1 MLEFFRKFMKSKVGL
16 TITLGFVGLMALAF
30 VLADGVSSLG
40 GVSAGSK
47 VVTVGDRSI
56 SAQSLSS
63 AAISTVDR
71 TRRQNPAATMKQFI
85 DSNGLNELL
94 DQLIDVAAIA
104 VWGDDNGMVAGKR
117 LVDSELLKIPSF
129 RGTDGNFSETNYRGA
144 LAQAGINEAEFR
156 QQVADDLIAKQVQIP
171 AAFGARVSMDPMLRY
186 AGLLSETR
194 EGAIALIPSAAFAPA
209 GEPGAQ
215 EIDAYY
221 KANQSSYMRP
231 ERRVIRYATFDDSVI
246 KNVPAP
252 TEAQIAERYKSEA
265 EKFAASEARKL
276 TQVIVPTEAAAKVIV
291 ADLGKGMT
299 LDASARSKGLSAAS
313 LASIDKADYQL
324 QSSAALAEAV
334 FAAKPGT
341 VVGPLKGALGWFVVR
356 VEGDTS
362 KAGKT
367 LDQARPEL
375 VAELNEE
382 NKRHA
387 LAEFSAKVE
396 DGFDNGGSLTD
407 IAKDLGLTLKQSPP
421 LLSNG
426 AVYGSA
432 DQKAPAEITR
442 ILQAAFFME
451 GENQP
456 QLAEVDPGKSF
467 IVFDVTGIQ
476 PSAPAPLAE
485 IRAQVVADLM
495 LQKGSAAAKKAAEQ
509 VLAAA
514 RKGTDLQ
521 AAMAALGKPL
531 PPVDRVNMPR
541 QQLAQMGGQIPPPV
555 ALLFG
560 LARGTAKIL
569 PAPRNRGF
577 YVVSVKSITPGKVDP
592 KDPELARARRD
603 FGTIAGREYAEQLR
617 SAIKA
622 EVGVKKN
629 TSAIDALKRQLLGG
643 N

>member
-16 TITLGFVGLMALAF
+16 AITLGFVGLMALAF
-30 VLADGVSSLG
+30 VLADGVSGLG
-40 GVSAGSK
+40 GASTGGK
-47 VVTVGDRSI
+47 VATVGSRSVDG
-56 SAQSLSS
+56 QLLSS
-63 AAISTVDR
+63 NALNAVER
-71 TRRQNPAATMKQFI
+71 TRKQNPTATMKQFI
-85 DSNGLNELL
+85 EADGLNQLL

-129 RGTDGNFSETNYRGA
+129 RGTDGNFSEANFRAA
-144 LAQAGINEAEFR
+144 LAQAGMTEAVFR
-156 QQVADDLIAKQVQIP
+156 EQVADDLIAKQVQIP
-171 AAFGARVSMDPMLRY
+171 AAFGSRVPLDPMLRY

-194 EGAIALIPSAAFAPA
+194 EGAIALIPSASFAPA
-209 GEPGAQ
+209 GEPSAQ
-215 EIDAYY
+215 ELTTYY
-221 KANQSSYMRP
+221 QANRANYTRP

-246 KNVPAP
+246 KSVPAP
-252 TEAQIAERYKSEA
+252 TEAQIADRYKADA
-265 EKFAASEARKL
+265 EKYTATEARKL
-276 TQVIVPTEAAAKVIV
+276 TQVIVPTEAAARVIL
-291 ADLGKGMT
+291 ADLAKGMT
-299 LDASARSKGLSAAS
+299 LDASARSKGLSAA
-313 LASIDKADYQL
+313 AIPSIDKADYQL
-324 QSSAALAEAV
+324 QSSSATADAV

-341 VVGPLKGALGWFVVR
+341 VVGPLKGSLGWFVVR
-356 VEGDTS
+356 VEGDAG

-367 LDQARPEL
+367 LDQARGEI
-375 VAELNEE
+375 VAVLTEE

-407 IAKDLGLTLKQSPP
+407 IARDLGLTLKQSPP

-426 AVYGSA
+426 AVYGSEA
-432 DQKAPAEITR
+432 KAPAEIAR
-442 ILQAAFFME
+442 VLQAAFFME

-476 PSAPAPLAE
+476 PSAPAPIAD

-495 LQKGSAAAKKAAEQ
+495 LQKGSAAAKAAAEQ

-514 RKGTDLQ
+514 KKGTDMQ
-521 AAMAALGKPL
+521 AALSALGKPL
-531 PPVDRVNMPR
+531 PPVDRVTMPR
-541 QQLAQMGGQIPPPV
+541 AQLAQMGGQIPQPI
-555 ALLFG
+555 ALLFSM
-560 LARGTAKIL
+560 ARGSVKLMA
-569 PAPRNRGF
+569 APRNRGF
-577 YVVSVKSITPGKVDP
+577 YVVSVKTITPGKIDP

-603 FGTIAGREYAEQLR
+603 FGMLSGREYAEQLR

-622 EVGVKKN
+622 EIGVKKN
-629 TSAIDALKRQLLGG
+629 TSVLDAVKRQLLGG